1 MAGIFR
7 RQPPDDSGGL
17 LPDQHVVVAGGFVS
31 EQQGAGAGIVEA
43 VVDEAARGVVSRTA
57 DSGQIRQQMGPVIRG
72 EAAVDGI
79 GDVGERGN
87 DCCEE
92 EGSGDVRRWV
102 SAVVKKGNDAKSGWW
117 HKM

>member
-31 EQQGAGAGIVEA
+31 EQQGAAGIVEA
-43 VVDEAARGVVSRTA
+43 VVDEAARGVVPRTA

-79 GDVGERGN
+79 GDVGERGD
-87 DCCEE
+87 DCGEE
-92 EGSGDVRRWV
+92 EESGMFADGFQQ
-102 SAVVKKGNDAKSGWW
+102 S
-117 HKM
+117 